1 MAGVL
6 PDLAYALH
14 GVYAVL
20 VHQTVTVRGGVQDVG
35 AVGVIVRY
43 DVVCHDLV
51 HVFQWR
57 VRELGLPEPCLL
69 ERVASH
75 RRKLIGLRR
84 NLVSGV
90 LLVAA
95 DVRVEQ
101 SLGRVLRPVQVHHKA
116 VRLDAFDKVIKLRE

>member
-6 PDLAYALH
+6 PDLADALH

-20 VHQTVTVRGGVQDVG
+20 VHQSVTVRGGVQDVG
-35 AVGVIVRY
+35 TEGVVVRNY
-43 DVVCHDLV
+43 VVSHDLV
-51 HVFQWR
+51 NVFQWR
-57 VRELGLPEPCLL
+57 VWKFGLPEPGLL
-69 ERVASH
+69 EWVASH
-75 RRKLIGLRR
+75 RRKLVGLRR
-84 NLVSGV
+84 NLVPSV